1 MSHKNFRLGPLEV
14 PPGRRLEGEL
24 PFARRPDGVPLGIPM
39 VIVHGAQ
46 PGPVLCLNS
55 GTHGDE
61 PEGTLAILDIAAEL
75 DPQALS
81 GTLIGIPVLNILA
94 FTAKASLDVS
104 GVRET
109 PVDWKNLARIFP
121 GRADGTVTERL
132 AHTVVSEI
140 VPRVDAVIDFH
151 SGGTRGTSHCITGFV
166 GAAGE
171 LGRKSLALAELFPL
185 KTLWRVSPW
194 SKFSASCIEQGVQV
208 AVVETTGQGRADEE
222 DVAVLKAGIRNV
234 LRYLGMT
241 PGAIEGIPED
251 RRCIDTETYVYA
263 DHGGISRPVVT
274 TGELVT
280 AGQPIGTICDVYGSV
295 NQEVTAPH
303 DGLVTGIRTKPV
315 VWAGEPVFLVAN
327 FIELEDALA
336 EATSEGQ
343 PTPP

>member
-1 MSHKNFRLGPLEV
+1 M
-14 PPGRRLEGEL
+14 PPGRRLDGEL
-24 PFARRPDGVPLGIPM
+24 PFARRPDGAPLGIPM

-75 DPQALS
+75 DPEALS

-140 VPRVDAVIDFH
+140 VPRVDAVVDFH
-151 SGGTRGTSHCITGFV
+151 SGGTRGTSHWITGFV

-171 LGRKSLALAELFPL
+171 AR
-185 KTLWRVSPW
+185 
-194 SKFSASCIEQGVQV
+194 
-208 AVVETTGQGRADEE
+208 
-222 DVAVLKAGIRNV
+222 
-234 LRYLGMT
+234 
-241 PGAIEGIPED
+241 
-251 RRCIDTETYVYA
+251 
-263 DHGGISRPVVT
+263 
-274 TGELVT
+274 
-280 AGQPIGTICDVYGSV
+280 
-295 NQEVTAPH
+295 QEVARASRAISPQ
-303 DGLVTGIRTKPV
+303 DPVAGVALVEILCLVHRAGGCRSRSSKPPARAGPTKRMWP
-315 VWAGEPVFLVAN
+315 
-327 FIELEDALA
+327 
-336 EATSEGQ
+336 S
-343 PTPP
+343 

>member
-1 MSHKNFRLGPLEV
+1 MFTAPSRV
-14 PPGRRLEGEL
+14 
-24 PFARRPDGVPLGIPM
+24 
-39 VIVHGAQ
+39 
-46 PGPVLCLNS
+46 PVLCLNS

-75 DPQALS
+75 DPEALS

-140 VPRVDAVIDFH
+140 VPRVDAVVDFH
-151 SGGTRGTSHCITGFV
+151 SGGTRGTSHWITGFV

-171 LGRKSLALAELFPL
+171 AGRKSLALAELFPL

-208 AVVETTGQGRADEE
+208 AVIETTGPGPGRRRGCGRPE
-222 DVAVLKAGIRNV
+222 G
-234 LRYLGMT
+234 RYPQRHAL
-241 PGAIEGIPED
+241 PGYDGRRD
-251 RRCIDTETYVYA
+251 RRD
-263 DHGGISRPVVT
+263 SRGP
-274 TGELVT
+274 
-280 AGQPIGTICDVYGSV
+280 
-295 NQEVTAPH
+295 
-303 DGLVTGIRTKPV
+303 
-315 VWAGEPVFLVAN
+315 
-327 FIELEDALA
+327 
-336 EATSEGQ
+336 
-343 PTPP
+343 